1 MNYYYVF
8 MMPDGTRLPARFR
21 IEDRLTCRMSP
32 IQFASEMR
40 AARYREISRAEYLAM
55 RQGQHCEVWT
65 RMGGAMAAGMAAAIE
80 KG

>member
-55 RQGQHCEVWT
+55 RQGMQSVSKSPL
-65 RMGGAMAAGMAAAIE
+65 RAYFRADAGV
-80 KG
+80 

>member
-8 MMPDGTRLPARFR
+8 TMPDGTWLPARFR

-32 IQFASEMR
+32 IQFASEMQ

-55 RQGQHCEVWT
+55 R
-65 RMGGAMAAGMAAAIE
+65 AGMQSVSEMPLRAYFRAGA
-80 KG
+80 GV